1 MKNITTS
8 QISKWRPV
16 STASARLAANA
27 CHKGSDYGGSSKGDI
42 YHNFERGAYNG
53 STKPDNKL
61 FAQMMDALTSVHCRA
76 SERLSAD
83 VHQLIKD
90 YTAQ

>member
-16 STASARLAANA
+16 STASTRLAANA
-27 CHKGSDYGGSSKGDI
+27 CHRGSDYGNSSKGDI
-42 YHNFERGAYNG
+42 YYNFERESYNG
-53 STKPDNKL
+53 STKPDSRS

-76 SERLSAD
+76 AERLSAD
-83 VHQLIKD
+83 VHQIIKD
-90 YTAQ
+90 YTT